1 MVSGDVRQP
10 GRVSLLEGVRTV
22 VEAINKA
29 GGPSGVGGQ
38 GGTGVGANQ
47 LEVVMRRNGQ
57 IILQSQYS
65 DLLAGADVGLQK
77 NDEIVVRPN
86 ARMFTVLGAV
96 VKAGNVDMPK
106 HTISL
111 LEAMGMVGGLNDARA
126 NKTGVYVFRMG
137 DLQNNPT
144 ARARVFRLD
153 LYQPVSIFIAQQFPV
168 QPKDVVYITNAPL
181 YEYDKILTSIYRTF
195 SIVGRPERQSDHLDD
210 LLEATFQLGAA
221 SPGVFWYYLLWR
233 RQESSLGGAAGLA
246 AFIVIA
252 GLILWMMPSRQT
264 SSAQDGPRPLPPL
277 ISRGYTD
284 APSGTAL
291 IAGDPAGG
299 GVLIE
304 LKVTDGQ
311 KVKLN
316 DVIAVLSNYPKADIA
331 VRTSEA
337 ELAKTEKAREAMV
350 SGYRRAEI
358 AMQEVVVKS
367 AVEEN
372 KLKVLEMQRSGKPP
386 DQKQL
391 ELNISQQSLEREQA
405 KLRIQRE
412 TLESDL
418 QQSNNDIAIIKA
430 KLDNARS
437 TREQALVRSPLDG
450 IVIQIYTRQGERI
463 SPNGIAKIVDLSQLR
478 VLADVDELN
487 VGRIAAGGKVE
498 VTFRGSPTVYAGT
511 ISRVA
516 PTVKRMQRMEPDGG
530 SSTDARVVQV
540 EIQLDD
546 PSSMPQVLGRE
557 TRVTFL

>member
-1 MVSGDVRQP
+1 MAQ
-10 GRVSLLEGVRTV
+10 
-22 VEAINKA
+22 
-29 GGPSGVGGQ
+29 
-38 GGTGVGANQ
+38 
-47 LEVVMRRNGQ
+47 
-57 IILQSQYS
+57 
-65 DLLAGADVGLQK
+65 
-77 NDEIVVRPN
+77 
-86 ARMFTVLGAV
+86 ARKFT
-96 VKAGNVDMPK
+96 
-106 HTISL
+106 
-111 LEAMGMVGGLNDARA
+111 
-126 NKTGVYVFRMG
+126 
-137 DLQNNPT
+137 
-144 ARARVFRLD
+144 
-153 LYQPVSIFIAQQFPV
+153 
-168 QPKDVVYITNAPL
+168 
-181 YEYDKILTSIYRTF
+181 
-195 SIVGRPERQSDHLDD
+195 
-210 LLEATFQLGAA
+210 
-221 SPGVFWYYLLWR
+221 W
-233 RQESSLGGAAGLA
+233 GAAGLA
-246 AFIVIA
+246 AFVVIV
-252 GLILWMMPSRQT
+252 GLVLWMMPSRQT

-311 KVKLN
+311 KVKR
-316 DVIAVLSNYPKADIA
+316 DDIIAVLSNYPKADIA

-350 SGYRRAEI
+350 SGYRTAEI

-405 KLRIQRE
+405 KLRIQKE
-412 TLESDL
+412 TLASDL
-418 QQSNNDIAIIKA
+418 QQSDNDIAIIKA